1 MSIDN
6 KLRGNKILFISIST
20 FNYEKAIKTEL
31 ENKGFEV
38 DLYDERPSNNIF
50 TKGLIRLKKSLYGY
64 HLNKYYKRII
74 AEISIKNYD
83 FLFALKGESVPLFF
97 IEEFKMKF
105 PKAQLI
111 FYTWDSF
118 KNNSNPLTFLHL
130 FDKKFT
136 FDSGDALDYKLYF
149 RPLFYLNEYSNI
161 KNVTSKKY
169 EYDLLFLG
177 TAHTDRYIIS
187 NKIVEICKSYKFSSF
202 TYYYMQGKF
211 VFLFK
216 RFFDKSFQFFD
227 KNKISFRSLNSNEI
241 LELYDKSKVILDI
254 HHPSQSGLTMRN
266 CEALGA
272 RKKLITTNQEIKK
285 YKFYNP
291 NNILVID
298 RNDIKIDK
306 SFFFKN
312 YVPIDTEIYDALS
325 ISGWVD
331 SIFNSNKEKTNEFW
345 FN

>member
-20 FNYEKAIKTEL
+20 FNYEKAIKKEL

-83 FLFALKGESVPLFF
+83 FLFVLKGESVPLFF

-187 NKIVEICKSYKFSSF
+187 NKIVEICKSYEFSSF

-216 RFFDKSFQFFD
+216 RIFDSSFKFFDKD
-227 KNKISFRSLNSNEI
+227 KISFESLSSNEI
-241 LELYDKSKVILDI
+241 LSLISRSNVILDI
-254 HHPSQSGLTMRN
+254 HHPSQTGLTMRTF
-266 CEALGA
+266 EALGA
-272 RKKLITTNQEIKK
+272 GKKLITTNQEIKK

-291 NNILVID
+291 LNILVID
-298 RNDIKIDK
+298 RNDVKIDK
-306 SFFFKN
+306 SFFSPN
-312 YVPIDTEIYDALS
+312 YMPIEKEIHEAMSLN
-325 ISGWVD
+325 GWIF
-331 SIFNSNKEKTNEFW
+331 SIFNTKNINEFW
-345 FN
+345 FS